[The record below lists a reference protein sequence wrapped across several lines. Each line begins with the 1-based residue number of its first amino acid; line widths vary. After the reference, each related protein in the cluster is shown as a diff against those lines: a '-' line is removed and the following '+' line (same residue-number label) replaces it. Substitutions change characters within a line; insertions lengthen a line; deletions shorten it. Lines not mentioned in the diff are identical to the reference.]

1 MSYDDWRTTDP
12 GAEFLGDAEQEED
25 LCYEDDQG
33 EAEGG
38 FLPSF

>member
-1 MSYDDWRTTDP
+1 MSYDDWKRTDP

-25 LCYEDDQG
+25 LCDDYQG
-33 EAEGG
+33 EAQGD